1 MTKIDRSDKKYIVF
15 VLLSLYLII
24 FIVMNFKKL
33 VLDFYRVLR
42 NLPNYG
48 KVLALAS
55 VATLY
60 VAIHPTVTEPKA
72 IHRHYNRVIEKN
84 GKLDF
89 MLPPMFITKFPK
101 NSEYINTGT
110 KPHLDDQFV
119 VLKTDEKDG
128 SHKYYIYRHVFGHNL
143 NEWQA
148 SIMEYRKQE
157 KRRKMTTSFLF
168 SISLC
173 LASYPGLIR
182 RMLNLIPKK

>member
-1 MTKIDRSDKKYIVF
+1 M
-15 VLLSLYLII
+15 II
-24 FIVMNFKKL
+24 MDFKKL
-33 VLDFYRVLR
+33 VQDFYRIVR

-48 KVLALAS
+48 KILAVAS
-55 VATLY
+55 VATLC
-60 VAIHPTVTEPKA
+60 VAIHPTVTGPKA

-89 MLPPMFITKFPK
+89 MLTPMFITKFPK

-143 NEWQA
+143 NEWYA
-148 SIMEYRKQE
+148 SIMEYRKKE
-157 KRRKMTTSFLF
+157 KRKKMTASFLF

-173 LASYPGLIR
+173 MASYPGLIR
-182 RMLNLIPKK
+182 RMIKLIPKK